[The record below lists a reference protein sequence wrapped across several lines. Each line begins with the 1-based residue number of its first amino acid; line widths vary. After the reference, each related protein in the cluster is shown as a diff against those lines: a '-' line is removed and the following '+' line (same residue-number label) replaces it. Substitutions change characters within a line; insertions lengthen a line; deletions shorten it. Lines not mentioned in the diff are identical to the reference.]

1 MAWLE
6 KEQIDAAKAVDLFTY
21 LQENEPHELRKTKNA
36 NEYRTATHSS
46 LVISNGR
53 WFWNRGGFG
62 GRSAVDYLIKVR
74 GMDFLEAVNMVLD
87 SRSVYSSHGSI
98 GDGGSSVA
106 GGAGKDS
113 RSDAVTEPAGSIGS
127 ADSFGSASAVA
138 PRNTPLSLPLLATL
152 PANAVAYL
160 QKRGISPEVIGR
172 CLELG
177 ILGESRKNKN
187 VIFIGKDED
196 GKARFACQR
205 GIRDDFKADV
215 FGSDK
220 RFSFSLSAE
229 NLNSQHLVVFESPID
244 LLSHATLQQHGCLA
258 DVDVGVED
266 FGDSYGFVSVD
277 GFGAACDLDSAD
289 VHRLSLGGTSDVA
302 LIAYLERNPSIKQ
315 ITFCLDNDEAGR
327 TAVDKITEK
336 LSADRRFEYIWVE
349 NRPPQGGA
357 KDYNAAL
364 LQVIAAR
371 RMQKQQKH
379 QHHKDQQPS
388 RQTVSAR

>member
-6 KEQIDAAKAVDLFTY
+6 KEQIDVAKAVDLFTY

-36 NEYRTATHSS
+36 NEFRTATNGS
-46 LVISNGR
+46 LVISKGR

-74 GMDFLEAVNMVLD
+74 GMDFLEAVNKVLD
-87 SRSVYSSHGSI
+87 SNSVYFSHGSI
-98 GDGGSSVA
+98 GDGGSGVA
-106 GGAGKDS
+106 GSANRDGRVEGD
-113 RSDAVTEPAGSIGS
+113 IGS
-127 ADSFGSASAVA
+127 ADSFGSVGAVA
-138 PRNTPLSLPLLATL
+138 PRSTPLSLPPLATL

-160 QKRGISPEVIGR
+160 QKRGISTEVIGR

-177 ILGESRKNKN
+177 ILGESRKSQN
-187 VIFIGKDED
+187 VIFIGNDGD

-205 GIRDDFKADV
+205 GIRDDFKADG

-229 NLNSQHLVVFESPID
+229 NPDSQHLVVFESPID

-258 DVDVGVED
+258 DVDGL
-266 FGDSYGFVSVD
+266 
-277 GFGAACDLDSAD
+277 GATGDLDSAD
-289 VHRLSLGGTSDVA
+289 AHRLSLGGTSDVA

-336 LSADRRFEYIWVE
+336 LSADRRFEYVWVE
-349 NRPPQGGA
+349 SRPPQGGA
-357 KDYNAAL
+357 KDYNEAL

-388 RQTVSAR
+388 RQTASAR